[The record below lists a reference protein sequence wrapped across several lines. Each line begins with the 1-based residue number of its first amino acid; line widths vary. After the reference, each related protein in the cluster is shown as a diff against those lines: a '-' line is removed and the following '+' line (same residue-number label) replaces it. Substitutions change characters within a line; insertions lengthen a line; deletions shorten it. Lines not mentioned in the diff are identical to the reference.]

1 MDRLAAQLSA
11 ANPADT
17 ITGATLFARMWDAQ
31 NPLGTQPAT
40 GVAQCSRQINNWPVD
55 CRPIEGLQAGQPLTF
70 MNQYI
75 PISLVN
81 RFDLR
86 DQATFADCGEY
97 RVIFANPI
105 SSRNFII
112 FEAQVPNPTPGVASG
127 CLPIQNLWASLSSN
141 NSDASR
147 AAILENFYFNGIP
160 SANVRAVIDS
170 RNYAQNTG
178 QIRTN
183 QFMTGPWLLKEY
195 KAGIQ
200 NGRNTI
206 QVVSVKSNPVGRL
219 FDINNSDPRAVSFR
233 SDFVQNL
240 PSLLDPNLATFFIAV
255 TNDAHNNGESHSQ
268 IPGGNNYISTFFP
281 SRGTA
286 FEAAIANRI
295 AQSGSNLSV
304 DQVLNRATAMT
315 CGGCHMPGT
324 FGINAFDAVGP
335 GQSWPESAG
344 FVHVDEF
351 AFNGVFALSQALT
364 DVFLPARQADLA
376 GFLSANTPAISAPV
390 KLLPG
395 ITPAPTP
402 VVPSIDAQEL
412 QLDSISNT
420 TGGTGSTTVVR
431 SKRSG

>member
-1 MDRLAAQLSA
+1 
-11 ANPADT
+11 
-17 ITGATLFARMWDAQ
+17 
-31 NPLGTQPAT
+31 
-40 GVAQCSRQINNWPVD
+40 
-55 CRPIEGLQAGQPLTF
+55 
-70 MNQYI
+70 
-75 PISLVN
+75 
-81 RFDLR
+81 
-86 DQATFADCGEY
+86 
-97 RVIFANPI
+97 
-105 SSRNFII
+105 
-112 FEAQVPNPTPGVASG
+112 
-127 CLPIQNLWASLSSN
+127 LSSN

-147 AAILENFYFNGIP
+147 GAILENFYFNGIP

-240 PSLLDPNLATFFIAV
+240 PSLLDPNLATFFISI

-268 IPGGNNYISTFFP
+268 IPGGNDYINTFFP
-281 SRGTA
+281 SRGTT

-315 CGGCHMPGT
+315 CGGCHMPST
-324 FGINAFDAVGP
+324 FGISSFGAVGP

-344 FVHVDEF
+344 FVHVNEF
-351 AFNGVFALSQALT
+351 AFNGVFSLSQALT

-402 VVPSIDAQEL
+402 VIPSIDAQEL

-420 TGGTGSTTVVR
+420 TGGATGGSAPVVR